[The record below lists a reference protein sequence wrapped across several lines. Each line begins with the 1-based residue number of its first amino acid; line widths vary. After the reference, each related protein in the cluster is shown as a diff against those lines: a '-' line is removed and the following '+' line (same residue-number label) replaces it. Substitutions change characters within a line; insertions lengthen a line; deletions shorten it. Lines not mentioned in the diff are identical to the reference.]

1 MCVIIDA
8 NIADD
13 VFGKHGPAS
22 TKGLF
27 DLIISGNLTFVVGGS
42 KLTNEL
48 DRVSDIARVV
58 IRESLIAGVGISVNN
73 AVIDKRTKQ
82 IINEY
87 NFVSNDQHIIA
98 LAQVSGARLLC
109 SYDRALH
116 EDFKNKELL
125 NNPRGR
131 IYPAS
136 EPADQEFGKKHR
148 DLLNRTDLC
157 KLR

>member
-22 TKGLF
+22 TKGLL
-27 DLIISGNLTFVVGGS
+27 DQIISGKLIFVVGGS
-42 KLTNEL
+42 RLVNEL
-48 DRVSDIARVV
+48 DKISNTARDV
-58 IRESLIAGVGISVNN
+58 IRQALISGIGISMSKE
-73 AVIDKRTKQ
+73 AIDNQTERLIQ
-82 IINEY
+82 NHR
-87 NFVSNDQHIIA
+87 FVSNDQHIIA

-116 EDFKNKELL
+116 EDFKNKELI

>member
-8 NIADD
+8 NTADD
-13 VFGKHGPAS
+13 VFGKHGPES
-22 TKGLF
+22 TKKLF
-27 DLIISGNLTFVVGGS
+27 DQIISGKLMFVVGGS
-42 KLTNEL
+42 KLINEL
-48 DRVSDIARVV
+48 DRISNSARDV
-58 IRESLIAGVGISVNN
+58 IREALIAGIGISVNN
-73 AVIDKRTKQ
+73 DVIDKTTEQ
-82 IINEY
+82 VTNNY
-87 NFVSNDQHIIA
+87 HLASDDQHIIA

-109 SYDRALH
+109 SYDKDLH
-116 EDFKNKELL
+116 EDFKNKELI

-136 EPADQEFGKKHR
+136 EAADQTFGKKHR